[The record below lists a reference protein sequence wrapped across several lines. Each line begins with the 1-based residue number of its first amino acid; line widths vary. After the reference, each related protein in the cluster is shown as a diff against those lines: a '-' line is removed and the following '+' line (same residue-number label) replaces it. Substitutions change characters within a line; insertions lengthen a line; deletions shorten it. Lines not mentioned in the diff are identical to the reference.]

1 MVDEPDLQKMF
12 EKMSL
17 TIVQANTAW
26 ARVENA
32 MAGLLEKLLGDYSK
46 ENIALHIYFAPNNTE
61 TRFKIVDTVARVKWQ
76 NHKTHDLL
84 GEWNLIHASLG
95 RAKDVR
101 NRLAHGEIQ
110 TPGRQIDG
118 KLKFQSR
125 LTASSW
131 DVGRR
136 AKEDNPRQW
145 PGMSVR
151 DVKATADRC
160 DLGPLPIGG
169 SLPGGGPFGAQ
180 ALGLALAA
188 GGELRIDL
196 RRRRASCSAPGLA
209 AAVFRGF
216 GGEAGSGAHDGL
228 SRDANFGGDG
238 AVGFLRMGG
247 NCRGGAHPGRLAPPA
262 RRLALRPASAALGG
276 RMVMVVPFL
285 GRCGRLRR
293 PVL

>member
-1 MVDEPDLQKMF
+1 VIRRRALADLRGPPSSSISSAMVDEPDLQKMF

-46 ENIALHIYFAPNNTE
+46 GNIALHIYFAPNNTE

-151 DVKATADRC
+151 DVKATADRFFWLAIRIEEVAGYWQTC
-160 DLGPLPIGG
+160 SLGWKQPPLSEIFARIVDRRQNSGPLSADLKSPKPKGQPQP
-169 SLPGGGPFGAQ
+169 SK
-180 ALGLALAA
+180 ALKAPKLSSKQRRLQALAA
-188 GGELRIDL
+188 Q
-196 RRRRASCSAPGLA
+196 AKKTPS
-209 AAVFRGF
+209 
-216 GGEAGSGAHDGL
+216 
-228 SRDANFGGDG
+228 
-238 AVGFLRMGG
+238 
-247 NCRGGAHPGRLAPPA
+247 
-262 RRLALRPASAALGG
+262 
-276 RMVMVVPFL
+276 
-285 GRCGRLRR
+285 
-293 PVL
+293 